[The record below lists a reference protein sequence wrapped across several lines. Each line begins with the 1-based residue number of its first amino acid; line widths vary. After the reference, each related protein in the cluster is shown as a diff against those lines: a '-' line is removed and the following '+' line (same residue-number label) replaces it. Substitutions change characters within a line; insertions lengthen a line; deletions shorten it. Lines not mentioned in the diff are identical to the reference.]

1 MSAPEIGKP
10 VERREDERFLSGKS
24 CFVDDVQRP
33 GMLHAAVVRSSLAH
47 ARIVS
52 VDASAAEALPGVVAV
67 IGAKDV
73 EGWLLPIPQHP
84 FTPLPGL
91 ERFLQIPLAV
101 ERAVFVGE
109 PLAIVVAES
118 RFIAE
123 DAADLVAVDY
133 EPLEPVTDVHT
144 ALSDRVVIH
153 PHIGTNLT
161 TQYKGNKGDV
171 EKAFAEASYRRK
183 ETFRMHR
190 HAAVPLETRGMVAE
204 WDRDDTRLR
213 VWGATKLLFR
223 NRDNLALMF
232 RMPEEQIE
240 LIEVDVGG
248 SFGVR
253 GEFYPEDFLIPFA
266 ARKVGR
272 PIKWIEDRREH
283 LISTNHS
290 REMECTVEIAVDKNG
305 IITGLRGEILVD
317 MGAYARPNGGVAG
330 GKGAQFMCGPYRIE
344 NAEFEVKGLAT
355 NKTPLGSYRGPG
367 RFESSF
373 FRERIVDIAAADLGI
388 DPAVF
393 RMRNLITP
401 DLLPWD
407 AGAMV
412 PGAPKTVYD
421 TGDYPRVMRQA
432 LEEFGYAELGNLRG
446 NKKDGRLHGVGIGC
460 FVESSGGGPSEDVRL
475 VITESGRAH
484 LFVGSSSAGQSHETT
499 MAQILADELKFP
511 YGEIDV
517 FHGTTTF
524 VKKGWGSYHSRSVI
538 MAGSAIV
545 EAVKQLREQVAALVA
560 ERKDL
565 LAASLEWVDGGALR
579 SGGTTVATLADLGRQ
594 SAKDPELRKLLEV
607 DARWNVKG
615 LAYTFGT
622 QLAHVAID
630 PETAEIEVVRFLTM
644 EDVGR
649 MINPKVVHGQT
660 LGASFQGLGASL
672 MDELVYDGNGQ
683 LLTGSFADY
692 LMPTTTDFPVIEA
705 ISLEENKAFSNP
717 LGAKGA
723 GEGGI
728 AAVAGAVANAVDDAL
743 RSLGV
748 TVTELPLSPD
758 KVAALIRRARARQK
772 DAA

>member
-1 MSAPEIGKP
+1 
-10 VERREDERFLSGKS
+10 ERREDERFLSGRS

-47 ARIVS
+47 ARILD
-52 VDASAAEALPGVVAV
+52 VDMSAAEALPGVVGV
-67 IGAKDV
+67 VGPKDL
-73 EGWLLPIPQHP
+73 EGWLKPIPQHP
-84 FTPLPGL
+84 FAPLPGL
-91 ERFLQIPLAV
+91 DRFLQTPLAV
-101 ERAVFVGE
+101 ERALFVGE
-109 PLAIVVAES
+109 PVAVVVAES

-123 DAADLVAVDY
+123 DAADLVVVDY
-133 EPLEPVTDVHT
+133 DPLEPVTDVHA
-144 ALSDRVVIH
+144 ALADRSILH
-153 PHIGTNLT
+153 PDVGTNVGT
-161 TQYKGNKGDV
+161 DYKGSKGNV
-171 EKAFAEASYRRK
+171 EEAFARAAYRRK

-190 HAAVPLETRGMVAE
+190 HAAVPMETRGMVAE
-204 WDRDDTRLR
+204 WDRDGTRLR
-213 VWGATKLLFR
+213 VWGAAKLLFR
-223 NRDNLALMF
+223 NRDNLAVMF
-232 RMPEEQIE
+232 GMPEEQIE
-240 LIEVDVGG
+240 LIEIDVGG

-272 PIKWIEDRREH
+272 PVKWIEDRREH
-283 LISTNHS
+283 LLSTNHS
-290 REMECTVEIAVDKNG
+290 REMECTVEIAVDKGG

-344 NAEFEVKGLAT
+344 NAEFTVKNLAT
-355 NKTPLGSYRGPG
+355 NKVPLGSYRGPG

-388 DPAVF
+388 DPAAF

-412 PGAPKTVYD
+412 PNAPKTVYD
-421 TGDYPRVMRQA
+421 TGDYPNVMQQA
-432 LEEFGYAELGNLRG
+432 LDAFGYAELGNLRG
-446 NKKDGRLHGVGIGC
+446 NKKDGRFHGVGIGC

-475 VITESGRAH
+475 HITETGRAH

-511 YGEIDV
+511 YDEIDV
-517 FHGTTTF
+517 FHGSTTF

-545 EAVKQLREQVAALVA
+545 QAVKQLREQVAALVA
-560 ERKDL
+560 QRKGL
-565 LAASLEWVDGGALR
+565 SAETLEWGGGGVLRERGGAI
-579 SGGTTVATLADLGRQ
+579 VATLAELGRQ
-594 SAKDPELRKLLEV
+594 SAGDPELRKLLEV
-607 DARWNVKG
+607 DSRWTIKG

-622 QLAHVAID
+622 QFAHVAVD
-630 PETAEIEVVRFLTM
+630 PETAEIEVVRFFM
-644 EDVGR
+644 VEDVGR
-649 MINPKVVHGQT
+649 MINPAVVHGQT
-660 LGASFQGLGASL
+660 IGAAFQGLGASL
-672 MDELVYDGNGQ
+672 MDELVYDAEGQ
-683 LLTGSFADY
+683 LLTGSLADY
-692 LMPTTTDFPVIEA
+692 LLPTSTDFPDIDA
-705 ISLEENKAFSNP
+705 ISLEQNKAFSNL

-728 AAVAGAVANAVDDAL
+728 AAVGGAVANAVDDAL

-758 KVAALIRRARARQK
+758 KVAALIRQARARKK